1 MKLVLLSLCC
11 LFSVLFCSGQN
22 GQVNNLPAGKYETVV
37 KSSQIK
43 WERGD
48 IILLD
53 ENKYKISTSNEV
65 GEYRF
70 SVAAQRIFFTSGPLK
85 NMFAKVQQ
93 QARNQSEQRS
103 AKPEGAIS
111 IDYMPPQTKTGKAD
125 KLGDFVDYE
134 ELK

>member
-85 NMFAKVQQ
+85 NMFAK
-93 QARNQSEQRS
+93 ASASNNTPSIILPAAENAQSGLNSEIVCYLRQ
-103 AKPEGAIS
+103 
-111 IDYMPPQTKTGKAD
+111 
-125 KLGDFVDYE
+125 
-134 ELK
+134 